1 MAYEDYE
8 PVAARLARWLQAE
21 QENGF
26 VPRLVTSMES
36 EPGADICVF
45 KAELWRCKV
54 LYYPG
59 ELNQDNPIMPAILL
73 ATGWAEEIR
82 NSSHITK
89 TSHVEVCETSAIGRA
104 LANAGYA
111 GSDWT
116 KRASREEMQKADR
129 YQDGPQPPASFE
141 ARGKL
146 QGRITDKQAGYIAG
160 AFKRSGHPV
169 PAGLSTWSKEDASSW
184 IEAHKTGRNPAD
196 IERPSIDDQEEPF

>member
-1 MAYEDYE
+1 VAYEDYE
-8 PVAARLARWLQAE
+8 PVAARLDRWLAQVKD
-21 QENGF
+21 QQ
-26 VPRLVTSMES
+26 PRVVTHMISDA
-36 EPGADICVF
+36 GADICVF
-45 KAELWRCKV
+45 RAELY
-54 LYYPG
+54 LG
-59 ELNQDNPIMPAILL
+59 DILI

-82 NSSHITK
+82 NSNHITK
-89 TSHVEVCETSAIGRA
+89 TSHVEVCETSSLGRA
-104 LANAGYA
+104 LANAGLS

-196 IERPSIDDQEEPF
+196 IERPNIDDQEEPF